1 MKKLITIAIIFF
13 SAFGTFAQNV
23 QFDNFLQ
30 KIKQNFDD
38 KGYKMQSETIGKISD
53 TLPIVSDTLMLEADT
68 YYNIVAASDNCSYCI
83 LKLYF
88 VDSENNMHPL
98 EFEVT
103 ENYDERFNYRIY
115 KNRCNQYEVGRYV
128 LMINSELP
136 YDMGLFVY
144 KKTLY

>member
-68 YYNIVAASDNCSYCI
+68 YYNIVAASDNCSY
-83 LKLYF
+83 
-88 VDSENNMHPL
+88 
-98 EFEVT
+98 
-103 ENYDERFNYRIY
+103 
-115 KNRCNQYEVGRYV
+115 
-128 LMINSELP
+128 
-136 YDMGLFVY
+136 
-144 KKTLY
+144 